1 MSITR
6 TRAIACILFPL
17 ICLFGLASCEKDGP
31 QCYEPTIVRAAVAF
45 IVIDTQTVKTSVDS
59 ITQKDTLVYRFKDSS
74 MLPSEMKI
82 LNETLP
88 YRVISTEKDLNV
100 MHVAF
105 NPDKDST
112 SYTFR
117 ADTTAS
123 SLRDTITF
131 FYSPVVHFISNSCG
145 YNYYYNINNVKFT
158 RNLFDSVAIV
168 NSNVTNNIKDRHVQ
182 LYFKRKF

>member
-6 TRAIACILFPL
+6 ARAIACILFPL
-17 ICLFGLASCEKDGP
+17 ICFFGLASCEKDGP
-31 QCYEPTIVRAAVAF
+31 QCYEPTVVRAAVAF
-45 IVIDTQTVKTSVDS
+45 VVIDTQTIKTSVDS
-59 ITQKDTLVYRFKDSS
+59 TTQKDTLVYKSRDST
-74 MLPSEMKI
+74 MLASEMKI

-88 YRVISTEKDLNV
+88 YKIIGTDPNLGII
-100 MHVAF
+100 HIAF

-117 ADTTAS
+117 ADTAAS
-123 SLRDTITF
+123 VRDTITF